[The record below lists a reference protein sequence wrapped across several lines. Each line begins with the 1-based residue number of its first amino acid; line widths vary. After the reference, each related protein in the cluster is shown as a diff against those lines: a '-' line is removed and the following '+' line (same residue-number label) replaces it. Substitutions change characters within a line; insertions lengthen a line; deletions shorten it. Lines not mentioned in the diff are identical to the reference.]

1 MCALSP
7 CCKANC
13 NNVIVATGTSD
24 QLSNMNEG
32 KNCFTIGTQTIKSGN
47 TNILIEA
54 YRKRSGKPFQKVNR
68 PDYNE
73 FEENKQKQR
82 NKKNPGIDRLTFNP
96 IWTGVF
102 LGQS

>member
-7 CCKANC
+7 YCKANC

-54 YRKRSGKPFQKVNR
+54 YRKRSGKPFQKVIR

-82 NKKNPGIDRLTFNP
+82 NKKNPGIDWLTFNP